1 RQPGALGTLIVDAGD
16 NRWITINLWQ
26 SQEQAMAAL
35 AGLVPEVQH
44 VVEPLLAAPSQL
56 VGAGPVRLN
65 TMRPSVPDSSEAL
78 GRPAPTRRLGSGDGA
93 DCVRHSWSVS
103 EGLGMHAGNV

>member
-1 RQPGALGTLIVDAGD
+1 MYAVVRANQYDATRLANAQAQLDEFQALHDQQSGALGTLIVDAGD

-35 AGLVPEVQH
+35 PGLVPEVQR

-56 VGAGPVRLN
+56 IGAGPVRLN
-65 TMRPSVPDSSEAL
+65 TMTP
-78 GRPAPTRRLGSGDGA
+78 PAP
-93 DCVRHSWSVS
+93 
-103 EGLGMHAGNV
+103 